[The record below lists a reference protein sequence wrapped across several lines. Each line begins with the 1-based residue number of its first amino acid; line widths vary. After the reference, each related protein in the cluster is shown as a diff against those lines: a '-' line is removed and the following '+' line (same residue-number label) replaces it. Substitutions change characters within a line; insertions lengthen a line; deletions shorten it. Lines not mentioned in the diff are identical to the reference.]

1 MNVYLIGHAQA
12 IPERGNVIALT
23 MDDYVLRAVL
33 RRGPIVSTPDGPQ
46 YVRVHD
52 LSEDASGMHPIFRMS
67 VLEASLLSD
76 KHPEFEDRGLVGTFK
91 LTAPQGLLKLIA
103 AFDHKGDQAAL
114 KAFLTDQASAEFM
127 RSRYAA
133 AMS

>member
-1 MNVYLIGHAQA
+1 MNVYLLKHAQA
-12 IPERGNVIALT
+12 MPERQNFIALS

-52 LSEDASGMHPIFRMS
+52 LSEDASGLHPVFRMS
-67 VLEASLLSD
+67 VLEASILSE
-76 KHPEFEDRGLVGTFK
+76 KHPEFEDGGLVGTFK
-91 LTAPQGLLKLIA
+91 MAAPQGLLKLVA
-103 AFDHKGDQAAL
+103 TFDHRGDQDAL
-114 KAFLTDQASAEFM
+114 RAFLTDPASAEFL
-127 RSRYAA
+127 RSRYEK